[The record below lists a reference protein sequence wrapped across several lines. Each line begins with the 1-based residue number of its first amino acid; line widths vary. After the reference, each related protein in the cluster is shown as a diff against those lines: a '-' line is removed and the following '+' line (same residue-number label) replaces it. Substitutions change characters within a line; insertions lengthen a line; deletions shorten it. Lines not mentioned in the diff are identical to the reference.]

1 MSMISFDLADFLEE
15 KLSKLIDELEVTFN
29 LDQDEALLR
38 VKRLVDAW
46 VSMRGLGTKRLKYP

>member
-1 MSMISFDLADFLEE
+1 MSIDRYELADFLEE